1 MIRVLV
7 ADDHAA
13 VRAGVRAVLEM
24 ADDIEVV
31 GEASDGRGA
40 ISQARALEPDVV
52 LMDVRMPHVDGI
64 AATEELTDVRIPVLV
79 LTTFAID
86 DYVDGA
92 LAAGAAGYLLKT
104 AEADEIIDG
113 VRRVAAGEGVLAP
126 EVTRRVLDRA
136 RGTAAARRSSS
147 SRVAEAVAQ
156 LTPREREVL
165 AALGQGHS
173 NSQIAQNLFISEPT
187 AKSHVSNVLAK
198 LGAPSRM
205 RAAVIAR
212 DAGLA

>member
-1 MIRVLV
+1 MIRVLI

-13 VRAGVRAVLEM
+13 VRAGITAVLAG
-24 ADDIEVV
+24 ADDIEVA
-31 GEASDGRGA
+31 GEAADGRVA
-40 ISQARALEPDVV
+40 IAQARALEPDVV
-52 LMDVRMPHVDGI
+52 LMDIRMPHVDGI
-64 AATEELTDVRIPVLV
+64 AATQELTELRIPVLV
-79 LTTFAID
+79 LTTFAVD

-104 AEADEIIDG
+104 AEAEEIIDG

-126 EVTRRVLDRA
+126 EVTRRVLERA
-136 RGTAAARRSSS
+136 RGAVVRPDGDGAA
-147 SRVAEAVAQ
+147 VLDQ

-165 AALGQGHS
+165 AALGQGLS
-173 NSQIAQNLFISEPT
+173 NAQIAAALFVSEPT
-187 AKSHVSNVLAK
+187 AKSHVSNVLSK

>member
-13 VRAGVRAVLEM
+13 VRAGVKAVLQT
-24 ADDIEVV
+24 AGDIEVV
-31 GEASDGRGA
+31 WEAADGRVEIA
-40 ISQARALEPDVV
+40 QARALEPDVV
-52 LMDVRMPHVDGI
+52 LMDVRMPHIDGI
-64 AATEELTDVRIPVLV
+64 AATEELTSLRIPALV
-79 LTTFAID
+79 LTTFAVD

-104 AEADEIIDG
+104 AEADAIVDG

-136 RGTAAARRSSS
+136 RAPARSAGPGADVAAAL
-147 SRVAEAVAQ
+147 EQ

-165 AALGQGHS
+165 AALGEGLS
-173 NSQIAQNLFISEPT
+173 NAQIAARLFISEPT
-187 AKSHVSNVLAK
+187 AKSHVSRVLAK

>member
-1 MIRVLV
+1 MIRVLI

-24 ADDIEVV
+24 SDDVEVV
-31 GEASDGRGA
+31 GEAADGRIA
-40 ISQARALEPDVV
+40 VSQARALEPDVV

-64 AATEELTDVRIPVLV
+64 AATEELTQLQIPVLV
-79 LTTFAID
+79 LTTFAVD

-104 AEADEIIDG
+104 AEADDIIDG
-113 VRRVAAGEGVLAP
+113 VRRVAAGEGVLSP
-126 EVTRRVLDRA
+126 EVTRRVLERA
-136 RGTAAARRSSS
+136 RSAS
-147 SRVAEAVAQ
+147 SRQDPAADATAQ
-156 LTPREREVL
+156 IEHLTPREREVL
-165 AALGQGHS
+165 GALGQGLS
-173 NSQIAQNLFISEPT
+173 NAQIATTLFVSEPT
-187 AKSHVSNVLAK
+187 AKSHVSNVLSK

>member
-13 VRAGVRAVLEM
+13 VRAGVKAVLQT
-24 ADDIEVV
+24 AGDIEVV
-31 GEASDGRGA
+31 GEAADGRVA
-40 ISQARALEPDVV
+40 IAQARALEPDVV
-52 LMDVRMPHVDGI
+52 LMDVRMPHIDGI
-64 AATEELTDVRIPVLV
+64 AATEELTSLRIPVLV
-79 LTTFAID
+79 LTTFAVD

-104 AEADEIIDG
+104 AEADAIVDG

-136 RGTAAARRSSS
+136 RATARSADPGADVAAAL
-147 SRVAEAVAQ
+147 EQ

-165 AALGQGHS
+165 AALGEGLS
-173 NSQIAQNLFISEPT
+173 NAQIAARLFISEPT
-187 AKSHVSNVLAK
+187 AKSHVSRVLAK